1 MSAPHPPPTNPF
13 AAVVMN
19 TMRSSREE
27 LWQGHCL
34 APGLRSAAEGAVAG
48 VANSPLTTNTAA
60 KDVSG
65 GGDDAT
71 SMHVAA
77 VLRGLRQSNIKG
89 SNGLSSSTIRQIWA
103 SPAELPPSGI
113 TIVPAAVASASP
125 RRGPPASAAK
135 AAHAASLGGRE
146 GGEGNRSGKGLGSP
160 TAISEEVAA
169 RRRFAA
175 ETGDVRWSA
184 RAAAPAAVTVDLEG
198 RPPHASHPDAN
209 NNSQRGGKGT
219 CSNLGATAA
228 SVLSPAS
235 SHEGMLIMGDD
246 EELRYPLLSG
256 QGSLSRPV
264 ATAKTLT
271 LLAGGER
278 GTTVLPARGKA
289 APALE
294 AALHSTAITK
304 VLPTGFNVTNDGR
317 PVGSYNNGT
326 SIVITS
332 GLGST
337 FNAHTPNGTAKL
349 TSSSSTGGH
358 SSTQSLAATA
368 RATFLRREDEEGP
381 TGEETL
387 AKTTSHSSRRTN
399 ASAAATA
406 VGKSL
411 DGGLLA
417 ALQASRMPSNKVSSK
432 SNSSPRKAVSSPSLL
447 SLRTCGAAA
456 DARRDV
462 EQLPPSSP
470 RQSRLSNAVRRPLP
484 LPRETT
490 VTTTPI
496 AAATL
501 HAGAAAA
508 KAALLGAAAMHAA
521 SPSPASSAHLANVAS
536 DPTCKDSNHR
546 SFSASGSS
554 GSPRPVM
561 FAPRRVHSRGGS
573 VPSLVTVLQT
583 RLVAEAVG
591 PAEAAARARLLAAEA
606 SQWAARISGPAAVD
620 LSLLVEQRGVR
631 NAAFRIGQI
640 RVEQQNAM
648 AEAAAREEGAKRRQK
663 GARLGKWEEEEEEEK
678 QKHDFVVVAKN
689 NSATTSAAE
698 NDDVAT
704 VDAILREELKAS
716 RQFARPKRHP
726 TDATTLVETNENDG
740 EEEEKR
746 SGINANEDQR
756 GDGGSGDGTTA
767 SLNFAGRQMFSLGS
781 PRTVGGT
788 SAPRKDSVG
797 SAAAAVDGYGRV
809 GGASD
814 RVVDVLGIDRSAEA
828 LRRLPATNPP
838 IGGGAGAPRGGRH
851 RNAAPLN
858 RPLKD
863 RIIQGSAVIPPPP
876 PLLAGG
882 GGAAVGGV
890 VIHRSPDGRERI
902 ALLGDDDEVPQQ
914 APPINPQ
921 QEQQQTPNQN
931 HSQPPQRGTHDTF
944 EEHWNSPYP
953 PCDLRQSTVRLSLG
967 PNINVGGAQQ
977 RGAPPPPSPA
987 APTAVAPFVNFKPMP
1002 PPRPLSGPGGAS
1014 AVNAN
1019 NTCGGASRRERL
1031 SVSFTADNNQKHDYG
1046 GTINGS
1052 DGLADPPTSSG
1063 VGSDKTF
1070 RGWNALD
1077 AGGLSL
1083 RTSPPADEGGDT
1095 TAVAQTP
1102 TRTVTGLPLASA
1114 PTFLSAKRDEGLPPP
1129 SPRPVTLKERPRV
1142 RGLAAV
1148 PAHIISPRK
1157 ENRRSGEEA
1166 AEGAT
1171 PTAEVVGEEGKA
1183 SQSLLAS
1190 YSTARS
1196 APPLASSSSGPFSPL
1211 SVGAKAL
1218 DTKGG
1223 RLPAYI
1229 PSA

>member
-34 APGLRSAAEGAVAG
+34 APGLRSVAEGAVAG

-60 KDVSG
+60 KDNSG
-65 GGDDAT
+65 SGDDAT

-113 TIVPAAVASASP
+113 TVVPAAVALASP

-135 AAHAASLGGRE
+135 AAHAASLGGHG
-146 GGEGNRSGKGLGSP
+146 GGEGNRSGKGLSSP
-160 TAISEEVAA
+160 TAVSEEIAA
-169 RRRFAA
+169 RHRFAA

-184 RAAAPAAVTVDLEG
+184 RAAAPATVTVDLEG
-198 RPPHASHPDAN
+198 RPPHASHVNNHN
-209 NNSQRGGKGT
+209 NNSQRGGKG
-219 CSNLGATAA
+219 SNLGATAA
-228 SVLSPAS
+228 AVLPAS
-235 SHEGMLIMGDD
+235 EHEDLLGMGDD
-246 EELRYPLLSG
+246 DELRYPLLSG

-264 ATAKTLT
+264 ATAKTLA
-271 LLAGGER
+271 LLSGGER
-278 GTTVLPARGKA
+278 GTTLLPARGKA

-317 PVGSYNNGT
+317 PVGSYNNGASANAFT
-326 SIVITS
+326 PNATVVSS

-337 FNAHTPNGTAKL
+337 FNAHTNNGTAKL
-349 TSSSSTGGH
+349 SSSSSTGGH
-358 SSTQSLAATA
+358 SYTQSLAATA

-381 TGEETL
+381 TEDERL
-387 AKTTSHSSRRTN
+387 AKTTSQSSRRVN
-399 ASAAATA
+399 AAAA

-417 ALQASRMPSNKVSSK
+417 ALQASRMPSNTVS

-456 DARRDV
+456 DARRNG

-470 RQSRLSNAVRRPLP
+470 RQSGHSNAVRRPLP

-501 HAGAAAA
+501 HAGRAAE

-521 SPSPASSAHLANVAS
+521 SPSPSSSANLASVGSS

-546 SFSASGSS
+546 SFSAS

-606 SQWAARISGPAAVD
+606 SQWAARISGPAAAD

-648 AEAAAREEGAKRRQK
+648 AEAAAREEGAKRRQR

-678 QKHDFVVVAKN
+678 QNFAVVAKN
-689 NSATTSAAE
+689 NSAAVSAAE

-704 VDAILREELKAS
+704 VDAILREELRAS
-716 RQFARPKRHP
+716 RQFARPKRHS
-726 TDATTLVETNENDG
+726 TDATSFVETNENDG
-740 EEEEKR
+740 EEEEKG

-767 SLNFAGRQMFSLGS
+767 LNFAGRQMLRLGS

-814 RVVDVLGIDRSAEA
+814 RVVDVLGGIDRSAEA

-838 IGGGAGAPRGGRH
+838 IGGGAAPRGGRH
-851 RNAAPLN
+851 RNAATLN

-863 RIIQGSAVIPPPP
+863 RIIQGSAAIPPPP

-902 ALLGDDDEVPQQ
+902 ALLGDDDEVSQQ
-914 APPINPQ
+914 APHNNYQ
-921 QEQQQTPNQN
+921 QEQQQTLNQN

-967 PNINVGGAQQ
+967 PNINVGGTQQ
-977 RGAPPPPSPA
+977 RGAPPSS
-987 APTAVAPFVNFKPMP
+987 VAPFVNFKPMP

-1031 SVSFTADNNQKHDYG
+1031 SVSFTADNHQQQGYG
-1046 GTINGS
+1046 GTIIGG
-1052 DGLADPPTSSG
+1052 DGHTDPRFAMASGASS
-1063 VGSDKTF
+1063 VGGDKTF

-1083 RTSPPADEGGDT
+1083 RTSPPADDEVDS
-1095 TAVAQTP
+1095 AVAQTP
-1102 TRTVTGLPLASA
+1102 TRTVTGLPLTSA

-1157 ENRRSGEEA
+1157 ETRGVVGAGVVGGEE
-1166 AEGAT
+1166 
-1171 PTAEVVGEEGKA
+1171 KA

-1190 YSTARS
+1190 YATARS
-1196 APPLASSSSGPFSPL
+1196 APPLASSSSGPFAPL